1 MSYSD
6 GEALI
11 LTQIKATSAY
21 GATNTSRSDWKKL
34 KKGTSQTYAI
44 LRYGGFPRHSQ
55 ASLGGLGGSVKYET
69 LWNTICE
76 IWVRV
81 KTTETSAL
89 QTLETNM
96 QQIVAKFDA
105 RRKAG
110 DSAGVVQDVKVVSGS
125 EPLGQWKTDRRGN
138 IIGTGPKWLKQD
150 LRIEWIEENTV
161 TLLE

>member
-11 LTQIKATSAY
+11 LAQIRATDVYSSK
-21 GATNTSRSDWKKL
+21 NTSRSDWKRL
-34 KKGTSQTYAI
+34 KKGKSATYAI
-44 LRYGGFPRHSQ
+44 LRYGGFPRHNQ
-55 ASLGGLGGSVKYET
+55 ASLGGLGGSVKYDT

-81 KTTETSAL
+81 ATTETAAL
-89 QTLETNM
+89 QALEANM
-96 QQIVAKFDA
+96 QLIVAKFDA
-105 RRKAG
+105 MRKAG
-110 DSAGVVQDVKVVSGS
+110 DAAGVVQDVKVVSGS

-138 IIGTGPKWLKQD
+138 IVGTGPKWLKQD

-161 TLLE
+161 TLSE